1 LAPGQELAIDLLL
14 PATGEIAGRV
24 LDDNDG
30 PVAEAWVFLVGREY
44 YLGTLRYSFRTSVMT
59 DDQGKYRIADGP
71 VPDTPYLLLARK
83 RSLRLPAISN
93 APADPESRRRVLAQ
107 TFHSRLGHL
116 TPPRRL
122 SLRPAPPYHQGG
134 NLLRQFG
141 PCPQVRRLTR
151 RVHNRVSGQS
161 RPRETCHVG

>member
-1 LAPGQELAIDLLL
+1 VTLAPGQELAIDLLL
-14 PATGEIAGRV
+14 PATGEITGRV

-44 YLGTLRYSFRTSVMT
+44 CLGTLRYSFRTSVMT

-93 APADPESRRRVLAQ
+93 APADPESRSRVLAQ
-107 TFHSRLGHL
+107 PFIRGWVTSHRRAASACVQ
-116 TPPRRL
+116 PRRITKAATCCV
-122 SLRPAPPYHQGG
+122 SSAHA
-134 NLLRQFG
+134 
-141 PCPQVRRLTR
+141 RRFAA
-151 RVHNRVSGQS
+151 
-161 RPRETCHVG
+161 